1 MSVNIGNSWDE
12 LLKEEFE
19 KSYYKQLRK
28 FLIQEYKTREIY
40 PSMYDIFNALKF
52 TPYEDVKV
60 VILRQDPTTDRKSV
74 V

>member
-28 FLIQEYKTREIY
+28 VFDTGIQDERDLSIHIRYI
-40 PSMYDIFNALKF
+40 
-52 TPYEDVKV
+52 
-60 VILRQDPTTDRKSV
+60 
-74 V
+74 